1 MTVDSEQHAI
11 AKWRYLLN
19 EIVQYENLKEYLK
32 FAITVTLVPDIK
44 NYMKIVVFLIFDVLL
59 IHMYVYKADS
69 VLRFTWLY
77 SNPYLTITYSILH
90 IKEFSQYQHQIANKC
105 TATKKSYSFTDIL
118 CIAAASAYRIAL
130 SPYRAS
136 WKINCV
142 IILNMCYCMYNNS
155 TLKHPLH
162 VSLVRLVV

>member
-11 AKWRYLLN
+11 AKFRYLLN
-19 EIVQYENLKEYLK
+19 KIVQYENLKEYLK

-105 TATKKSYSFTDIL
+105 TATK
-118 CIAAASAYRIAL
+118 IAIVSQTYCVSQLQVHIAL
-130 SPYRAS
+130 YFPHIVHHEKS
-136 WKINCV
+136 IV
-142 IILNMCYCMYNNS
+142 L
-155 TLKHPLH
+155 
-162 VSLVRLVV
+162 